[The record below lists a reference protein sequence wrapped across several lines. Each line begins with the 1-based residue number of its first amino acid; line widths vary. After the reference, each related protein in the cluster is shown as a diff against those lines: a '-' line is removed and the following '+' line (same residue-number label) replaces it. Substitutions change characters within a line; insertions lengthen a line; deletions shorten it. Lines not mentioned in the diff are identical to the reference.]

1 MADQTIKTSEPKA
14 TMPRPY
20 VNERVSLTIVPVF
33 ENRPPASS
41 SGSHGEYEATF
52 VLGVPGTTLFHKS
65 LDIPHLLSTGDSLLV
80 MPPDAVQIQCEIGGE
95 AGKAAQIRFLPN
107 AEGRLARAEM
117 KFHAPSFAE
126 AEQVAWNLIS
136 DMLSM
141 WSFRH
146 DSAVDISGYQIR
158 EVTSHVI
165 RTSFGIV
172 GAPKIID
179 INLGGPSTQ
188 ERRSLLAAYREA
200 TNSTN
205 PFYQFL
211 SFFKVVEG
219 VHKTRVQRRKA
230 NSKKGAVREEIIERF
245 PTSAADFP
253 ENLSDVAQSLA
264 GKRYNAVVDE
274 MRATVR
280 NALAHLNPLDTYLTA
295 DRYGDIRQC
304 EMRIPTLRFIAR
316 QMLASEL
323 QQPVEQRA
331 PSTFVRET

>member
-1 MADQTIKTSEPKA
+1 MATLPNMADKTIETAETKVS
-14 TMPRPY
+14 MPRPY

-33 ENRPPASS
+33 ENSPPASPG
-41 SGSHGEYEATF
+41 GSHGEYEAIF
-52 VLGVPGTTLFHKS
+52 VLGVPGTTLFHES

-80 MPPDAVQIQCEIGGE
+80 MPPDTVQIQCEIGGGAE
-95 AGKAAQIRFLPN
+95 TAQIRFLPN
-107 AEGRLARAEM
+107 AEGRIARAEM

-136 DMLSM
+136 DMLSI

-146 DSAVDISGYQIR
+146 DSAIDISGYQIR
-158 EVTSHVI
+158 ELTSHVI

-179 INLGGPSTQ
+179 INFGGPSTQ
-188 ERRSLLAAYREA
+188 ERRSMLAAYREA

-219 VHKTRVQRRKA
+219 VHKTRVQRRNA
-230 NSKKGAVREEIIERF
+230 NSKKGALRDETIERF
-245 PTSAADFP
+245 PANVADFP
-253 ENLSDVAQSLA
+253 ENLADVAQSLA

-280 NALAHLNPLDTYLTA
+280 NALAHLNPLDTHLTA

-304 EMRIPTLRFIAR
+304 EMKIPTLRFIAR

-323 QQPVEQRA
+323 QRPM
-331 PSTFVRET
+331 